1 MYEENFGERLLD
13 TALDGDEDT
22 YQTLLSAVVA
32 CRAPLFR
39 EFVVELFGGDARKAG
54 DVVAKASL
62 VLNVS
67 PETGAVSV
75 FHKSVRDW
83 LVGDLAGS
91 ATPRR
96 LQVDARRGHAVLARL
111 CEARVRAEMA
121 KEVADEERDRLRAIL
136 QGALE
141 VAQPKRAPPSP
152 LRGARRGR
160 QPGPR
165 RGGNPR
171 RVRRRRDADR
181 ARGRGGAP
189 GAAGRGRL
197 RGGRGRG
204 ARH

>member
-1 MYEENFGERLLD
+1 VLEKSGGLLLYVHYVRERIAGGNRQGGNAPAALTLDELAAFPGGLAGVYEENFGERLLD

-22 YQTLLSAVVA
+22 YRTLLSAVVA

-121 KEVADEERDRLRAIL
+121 KDVDVEERDRLRA
-136 QGALE
+136 
-141 VAQPKRAPPSP
+141 
-152 LRGARRGR
+152 
-160 QPGPR
+160 
-165 RGGNPR
+165 
-171 RVRRRRDADR
+171 
-181 ARGRGGAP
+181 
-189 GAAGRGRL
+189 
-197 RGGRGRG
+197 
-204 ARH
+204 